1 MNLHRLALVTVVALL
16 VPISAARADIL
27 VDNLLE
33 PQRGTTIV
41 TTDFWAAQS
50 FVTAGAAVTL
60 QSIEL
65 WLGLRDGDPTI
76 TAELRADGASGP
88 AAALASFGLPAL
100 STGATQIELLPSVPQ
115 VALAANTT
123 YWIVLG
129 ATGPGSFGWTYA
141 RGNNQT
147 GPGAL
152 GYYGYSGD
160 GGANWGSFGTDDPYL
175 VRVNVAAVPEPG
187 SAMLNLGGLLA
198 VISLYLR
205 RGLRP
210 TKTTA
215 S

>member
-123 YWIVLG
+123 YWIVLA
-129 ATGPGSFGWTYA
+129 ATGGTGSFGWTYA
-141 RGNNQT
+141 QGNNQT

-187 SAMLNLGGLLA
+187 SAMLYLGGLLG
-198 VISLYLR
+198 VMWLSLR

-210 TKTTA
+210 TKTA

>member
-1 MNLHRLALVTVVALL
+1 MNLHRLALVTAVTVL

-27 VDNLLE
+27 VENLLE

-50 FVTAGAAVTL
+50 FVTAGDAVTL
-60 QSIEL
+60 QSVEL
-65 WLGLRDGDPTI
+65 WLGLRDGDPGV
-76 TAELRADGASGP
+76 TAELRTDSASGP
-88 AAALASFGLPAL
+88 AGSLASFGLPSL

-129 ATGPGSFGWTYA
+129 ATGAGSFGWTYA
-141 RGNNQT
+141 QGNNQT

-175 VRVNVAAVPEPG
+175 VRVNVAAVPEPAG
-187 SAMLNLGGLLA
+187 VVMLLA
-198 VISLYLR
+198 GLTLIAALR
-205 RGLRP
+205 RRHR
-210 TKTTA
+210 A
-215 S
+215 

>member
-1 MNLHRLALVTVVALL
+1 MNLHRFALATVVAAL
-16 VPISAARADIL
+16 VPLSAARADVL

-129 ATGPGSFGWTYA
+129 ATGAGSFGWTYA

-175 VRVNVAAVPEPG
+175 VRVNVVAVPEPAG
-187 SAMLNLGGLLA
+187 VVMLLA
-198 VISLYLR
+198 GMALLFALR
-205 RGLRP
+205 RRHR
-210 TKTTA
+210 A
-215 S
+215 